1 MLRQNGESRLKEM
14 YSQCRSRSELVA
26 TFIAVLELCS
36 SGSVTITVEDDDY
49 VICFTGVDTTEI
61 LENIPE

>member
-1 MLRQNGESRLKEM
+1 M
-14 YSQCRSRSELVA
+14 CHSRSELVA

-36 SGSVTITVEDDDY
+36 SGSLTITVDGDDY
-49 VICFTGVDTTEI
+49 IVGFTGIESTEI